1 MKTLKLNTSRMKSPV
16 RVSQRFLLNLG
27 MYVMFTCF
35 AVFSSISEA
44 NAQDPHT
51 VYKDW
56 LILGED
62 QTNHIDVSFRVVK
75 CTATSGDQIHLRVFN
90 ENAATKTTSFT
101 VTITDVAT
109 NQSTTAQVSNYQLAI
124 GEMATADCNN
134 SSPLRIAVPAGY
146 TASNLTVTITF

>member
-1 MKTLKLNTSRMKSPV
+1 MKTQNITNSEKQFSDFMSGK
-16 RVSQRFLLNLG
+16 FLLKIG
-27 MYVMFTCF
+27 MYLMFACF
-35 AVFSSISEA
+35 AMFSSVLDA
-44 NAQDPHT
+44 NAQQPHT

-90 ENAATKTTSFT
+90 ENAVTKTTSFT

-109 NQSTTAQVSNYQLAI
+109 KCIKNCCSCRLY
-124 GEMATADCNN
+124 C
-134 SSPLRIAVPAGY
+134 
-146 TASNLTVTITF
+146 F

>member
-1 MKTLKLNTSRMKSPV
+1 MKTQNITYSGK
-16 RVSQRFLLNLG
+16 RFSDYMTGRFMLQMG
-27 MYVMFTCF
+27 MYLMFACF
-35 AVFSSISEA
+35 TMLGSAMNA

-62 QTNHIDVSFRVVK
+62 QANHIDVSYRVVK
-75 CTATSGDQIHLRVFN
+75 CTATSGDQLHLRVFN
-90 ENAATKTTSFT
+90 ENASTKTTSFT

-134 SSPLRIAVPAGY
+134 SSALRIAVPAGY